1 MLRKLIT
8 TGMVLGFIACAFVPP
23 TDANFGSAETIA
35 KAEVGA
41 RTAATLL
48 ASAGVDRG
56 KVDTAVKVLREVAP
70 EPKKVVKRL
79 SAAALTQMKLKKT
92 SAYWKQVKNDSDD
105 KNFVAR
111 MQDIEWAT
119 RKTDVRLCG
128 VLIDTI
134 PINTGEP
141 TRGDYLALCLA
152 KVTGDIAR
160 CDQIKTDI
168 TPVLKKLCT
177 EELAT

>member
-8 TGMVLGFIACAFVPP
+8 TGMVLGFIASAFVPP
-23 TDANFGSAETIA
+23 TDANFGTAETVA

-48 ASAGVDRG
+48 ANAGIDHA
-56 KVDTAVKVLREVAP
+56 KVDAAVKVLREVAP
-70 EPKKVVKRL
+70 EPQKVVKRM
-79 SAAALTQMKLKKT
+79 SAAALTQMKRKKT
-92 SAYWKQVKNDSDD
+92 SAYWKQVKKDSDD
-105 KNFVAR
+105 DDFIAR
-111 MQDIEWAT
+111 MEDIEWAA

-128 VLIDTI
+128 ELIATI
-134 PINTGEP
+134 PLTLHQP

-160 CDQIKTDI
+160 CDQIDNDI
-168 TPVLKKLCT
+168 APVLKKLCT